1 MVINESIIM
10 GDNEGTGAHNGAS
23 NAIKLGILLIILTVV
38 IGGIVITLQPTENLP
53 LNGGQDDDGGE
64 QVVFSEGELFE
75 DFENITDWRAD
86 GVGASQE
93 ADTSKVIQGNQSL
106 KLTGT
111 DGNIAFTTKTTN
123 LDISE
128 ATNIIFW
135 VYVHNKQSLNAIALY
150 TSPTADWSSYFVR
163 RIPYYTLAKGWN
175 HIIIAKPQFSMV
187 GEACWDSP
195 IVLLRVRVRPNE
207 GMNVSVSFDDCR
219 HSYQARPKAIIAFDD
234 GWSNILNAKPIMDEN
249 GQKGTVF
256 VNPGLEN
263 GLSTA
268 IYEGAGAYL
277 TLTQLQMLYEA
288 GWDISNHGYNH
299 RDLSFLSMEELYYEV
314 NAAYDWLVA
323 NGFVR
328 SAHLFA
334 YPYGGYND
342 TVIDVVR
349 EHHSLGRTIV
359 SGNYQP
365 HLSNFDCDIQYK
377 LKTFIVI
384 NTMSVQDIKNR
395 IDSAILQ
402 NGLVILSFHQIV
414 DKNAIYET
422 QYLTSQF
429 EEVSDYLKSREA
441 DIDVITLSSL
451 YELYNEN
458 RYN

>member
-1 MVINESIIM
+1 MSYNQETDRS
-10 GDNEGTGAHNGAS
+10 NGIS
-23 NAIKLGILLIILTVV
+23 SVIKLGILLIALAVV
-38 IGGIVITLQPTENLP
+38 IGGIVITLKPAENVP
-53 LNGGQDDDGGE
+53 LNGDQDSGE
-64 QVVFSEGELFE
+64 RVVFSEGELFE
-75 DFENITDWRAD
+75 DFESISDWIAD

-93 ADTSKVIQGNQSL
+93 ADTSNVMQGNQSL

-123 LDISE
+123 LEISE
-128 ATNIIFW
+128 ATNVIFW
-135 VYVHNKQSLNAIALY
+135 VYVHNKTTLNAISLY
-150 TSPTADWSSYFVR
+150 ISPTADWSSYFVH
-163 RIPYYTLAKGWN
+163 RIPFYVLVNGCN
-175 HIIIAKPQFSMV
+175 HIVIARLQFSAV
-187 GEACWDSP
+187 GEASWYSP
-195 IVLLRVRVRPNE
+195 MVLLRVRVEPNE
-207 GMNVSVSFDDCR
+207 GVNTSISFDDCR

-234 GWSNILNAKPIMDEN
+234 GWSNIVNAKLIMDEN

-256 VNPGLEN
+256 VNPGTGGGLEIA
-263 GLSTA
+263 G
-268 IYEGAGAYL
+268 YEGTSSYL
-277 TLTQLQMLYEA
+277 TLNELQMFYDA

-299 RDLSFLSMEELYYEV
+299 RDLSFLSMEEIYYEV

-334 YPYGGYND
+334 YPHGGYND
-342 TVIDVVR
+342 TVIDVVQ

-365 HLSNFDCDIQYK
+365 HLSNFNYDIQYK

-384 NTMSVQDIKNR
+384 NTTSVQDIKHR

-414 DKNAIYET
+414 NENALYET

-429 EEVSDYLKSREA
+429 EQVSDYLKSKEA
-441 DIDVITLSSL
+441 DIDVVTLSSL
-451 YELYNEN
+451 YEQYN
-458 RYN
+458 